1 MEQKRK
7 SLNDTCSGTDIN
19 ANSRTKGSMVST
31 NLKCMALKKN
41 DAIGKT
47 EHWHTLIWVLPL

>member
-41 DAIGKT
+41 DAIGKLNIG
-47 EHWHTLIWVLPL
+47 TL